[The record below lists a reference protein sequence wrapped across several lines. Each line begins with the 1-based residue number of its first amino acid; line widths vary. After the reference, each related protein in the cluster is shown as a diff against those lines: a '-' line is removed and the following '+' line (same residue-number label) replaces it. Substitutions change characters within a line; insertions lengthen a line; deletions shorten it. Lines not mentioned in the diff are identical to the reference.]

1 MHKRLGD
8 WARLALKER
17 IMPDLTKTT
26 RVYTN
31 QSLGEGLSLSLEGDV
46 HHYLRNVM
54 RVAAGQ
60 AVRIF
65 NGRDG
70 EFVARIEKIDKR
82 QIETTLENRVREQRH
97 PAHKLHLLFA
107 PIKKE
112 RMDWIIEKAVELGA
126 TDLHP
131 VLTQNTDMRKINAE
145 RIEAQIIEAAEQC
158 ERMDIPTLREIEDL
172 GDKLE
177 RWPGEIP
184 LLAAI
189 ERMGI
194 ESVPRGV
201 DYECGLLI
209 GPSGGFTAEERQ
221 ELVSRGFVRPVS
233 LGKNI
238 LRSETAVAAAL
249 AIMTL

>member
-1 MHKRLGD
+1 
-8 WARLALKER
+8 
-17 IMPDLTKTT
+17 MPDLTKTT
-26 RVYTN
+26 RVYTD
-31 QSLGEGLSLSLEGDV
+31 QPLGEGISLSLEGDV

-70 EFVARIEKIDKR
+70 EFVARLEKIDKR
-82 QIETTLENRVREQRH
+82 QIETTLENRIREQKH

-158 ERMDIPTLREIEDL
+158 ERMDIPALHEIEDL
-172 GDKLE
+172 RDKLE

-201 DYECGLLI
+201 DYDCGLLV
-209 GPSGGFTAEERQ
+209 GPSGGFTAEEKQ
-221 ELVSRGFVRPVS
+221 ELVSHGYVRPVS

-238 LRSETAVAAAL
+238 LRTETAAAAAL
-249 AIMTL
+249 AIITL